1 MRPAYLA
8 LLCAALAQGER
19 TCGDPLTTTRQKPSV
34 DGGADLFIGGARKPW
49 DGRIKEVTSPVYD
62 EATGA
67 KAVLGR
73 LAQMDATAAS
83 WAADAAAKAWDQ
95 GQGPWP
101 QASLKERAQAIRAFL
116 DELERTKRDEIIEVL
131 MWEIAKTKKDA
142 TKEFDRTISFARTVV
157 DQALECDTTESFGT
171 WTGLSGVRARVRRGP
186 VGVTLMLAPYNYP
199 LNEMYAM
206 MMPALLMCNPVI
218 LKLPAIGALAHVLTI
233 DALKQTLPA
242 GVVNFVSGSGRE
254 TLPSVMQGG
263 LVDCLGF
270 IGGSKGADA
279 LIKQHPHPHRLKV
292 FSQLEGKNLG
302 IVFAD
307 ADLDEAVRQIL
318 LGSLSYNGQRCTAI
332 KLVMAHKSIAKIL
345 VEKLAKAIE
354 TLPRGLPWDDDVLI
368 TPLPEPNKPQYLEE
382 LVEDATAQGAAVMNE
397 RGGATNGQLYHP
409 ALVYPVTSA
418 MRLFHEEQFGPVVPV
433 AEYDSVSEVI
443 EVLKNSWNGQQAA
456 VFTSDAVAAAPL
468 VDALSTIVG
477 RVNVNMQCARGP
489 DAFPF
494 SGRRSSAMG
503 TMSTTESL
511 RAFSVETL
519 VAVTD
524 DDAGRTFGDALSAVA
539 KFLLPTA

>member
-1 MRPAYLA
+1 M
-8 LLCAALAQGER
+8 
-19 TCGDPLTTTRQKPSV
+19 
-34 DGGADLFIGGARKPW
+34 
-49 DGRIKEVTSPVYD
+49 
-62 EATGA
+62 
-67 KAVLGR
+67 
-73 LAQMDATAAS
+73 
-83 WAADAAAKAWDQ
+83 
-95 GQGPWP
+95 
-101 QASLKERAQAIRAFL
+101 
-116 DELERTKRDEIIEVL
+116 
-131 MWEIAKTKKDA
+131 
-142 TKEFDRTISFARTVV
+142 
-157 DQALECDTTESFGT
+157 
-171 WTGLSGVRARVRRGP
+171 
-186 VGVTLMLAPYNYP
+186 
-199 LNEMYAM
+199 
-206 MMPALLMCNPVI
+206 
-218 LKLPAIGALAHVLTI
+218 
-233 DALKQTLPA
+233 
-242 GVVNFVSGSGRE
+242 
-254 TLPSVMQGG
+254 
-263 LVDCLGF
+263 GF

-302 IVFAD
+302 IVFPD

-332 KLVMAHKSIAKIL
+332 KLVMAHKSIAKVL
-345 VEKLAKAIE
+345 VEKLAKAVE
-354 TLPRGLPWDDDVLI
+354 ALPRGLPWDDDVLI

-382 LVEDATAQGAAVMNE
+382 LVEDATAQGAAVINE

-409 ALVYPVTSA
+409 ALIYPVTSA

-443 EVLKNSWNGQQAA
+443 EVLKSSWNGQQAA